1 MTDKP
6 SPENHE
12 LHKYNTITNLN
23 FSTGKREIL
32 KFFYDQNFVL
42 IPVNDAKEPLIKW
55 KEFEN
60 NKPSWDQIM
69 EWNQRFNNPNFA
81 VMCGDISRGLVIF
94 DFEKIEDAIEF
105 FGKENFEKLKES
117 TVIVKTPHG
126 GVHIYVRAKGNIPRR
141 QTKIF
146 GKVHE
151 MDLLGTGGYA
161 LMPGSVLDHRKCK
174 PEKPCDHKSMGEYH
188 IISTSMEI
196 MEAKNIED
204 FIWEKAQKLGWD
216 LKLNDAISKEN
227 PESDQYIDLIISD
240 LMKRDN
246 KFTKLMNGEYDAK
259 QYPSRSEAEEALI
272 TKLVS
277 YHLSDEAIER
287 IMDKCKIGKWQE
299 KDDSYKRLTI
309 RKARD
314 WLRLKE
320 LEERKNI
327 QAEEDEEINNIISK
341 LHPDTWYDID
351 EKNNIKKFNLQKAC
365 DDFLKVFPNII
376 TEYYGVIHVFTD
388 RGYLKDSENFIKSVF
403 EKAGDLAPE
412 HLNRIVEYIRNKTRV
427 INPKLIDK
435 PLDEIYAL
443 PEHQVPIDE
452 GLLNVYEKVVMPHNP
467 DFFYVSRIPRRYIP
481 GAKAKVFREFL
492 NLIFDND
499 PEKETKITQIYE
511 IFSWILSP
519 GYIPHGV
526 AIFLGSGGEGKSIIH
541 RIIEEFIVETSAVTI
556 KELETDKFKRA
567 ELYGKYANVVS
578 EAGENLIRS
587 EMFKRVTDGTRIL
600 ADRKNMH
607 PFYFRSRAKWIL
619 DTNML
624 PPFNDN
630 SSALYRRIIAI
641 IGFNNFLEDILTP
654 EQIDRYVREILTQEE
669 LDCLFSEVI
678 DDYYLPFI
686 QRKKFTNQYSLEEA
700 KQNYEK
706 ISNPSKAYIEDR
718 IDADA
723 ILTDNE
729 ETKKYIEENYL
740 PEEYFIAREQKSKRE
755 YVTLPKRFLE
765 ADAKEWAKREK
776 LPVDLINTTLL
787 GKALEIHGI
796 KNITVK
802 KKINETGIN
811 CYRDIFIKP
820 FNLNN
825 YNLNNNIENENQSN
839 PNSSSNKS
847 SIPQK
852 QPEPNPEPELNGIQK
867 HKVPTVSL
875 FSYPD
880 NRKEKRKGEEINIGR
895 TGTSCTADPNNSGS
909 GSSSGDFGGSELNR
923 NFIGSQT
930 GERACGDGQQG
941 IENRASVEQKS
952 CSDSG
957 TGSQKEVG
965 KSSGQPEPPLPPK
978 QPEPKQTP
986 DLDQKAIEFYNA
998 LKDKFQFLKPPE
1010 ERYVSRDKDNV
1021 LRYLNLVEKLR
1032 EKEAQAII
1040 SKWEELNLVFVDVI
1054 NNQIVSKNQDQEV
1067 NENENH

>member
-1 MTDKP
+1 MTNEP
-6 SPENHE
+6 SPEDYEFNKH
-12 LHKYNTITNLN
+12 NTITNLN

-60 NKPSWDQIM
+60 NKPSWEQIL
-69 EWNQRFNNPNFA
+69 EWNQKFNNPNFA
-81 VMCGDISRGLVIF
+81 VMCGDISGGLVIL

-126 GVHIYVRAKGNIPRR
+126 GVHIYVIAKGNIPRR
-141 QTKIF
+141 KTKIF
-146 GKVHE
+146 GKAHE

-161 LMPGSVLDHRKCK
+161 LMPGSVLDHRTCK
-174 PEKPCDHKSMGEYH
+174 PEKPCDHQSMGEYR

-196 MEAKNIED
+196 MEAENVEE
-204 FIWEKAQKLGWD
+204 FIRKKAQKLGWD

-227 PESDQYIDLIISD
+227 PESDQYIDQIISD
-240 LMKRDN
+240 LMKRDS
-246 KFTKLMNGEYDAK
+246 KFTKLMNGEYDPK
-259 QYPSRSEAEEALI
+259 QYPSRSEAEQALV
-272 TKLVS
+272 TKLVE
-277 YHLSDEAIER
+277 YYFSDDMIDK
-287 IMDKCKIGKWQE
+287 IMLKCKIGKWQE
-299 KDDSYKRLTI
+299 KPESYRKLTI
-309 RKARD
+309 RNARN
-314 WLRLKE
+314 WRRLKE
-320 LEERKNI
+320 LEERKHK

-351 EKNNIKKFNLQKAC
+351 EKNNLKKFNLQKAC
-365 DDFLKVFPNII
+365 DDFLKVFPNTI

-388 RGYLKDSENFIKSVF
+388 RGYLKDGENFIKSVF
-403 EKAGDLAPE
+403 ERAGGLPPE
-412 HLNRIVEYIRNKTRV
+412 HLGRIVEYIRNKTRV

-443 PEHQVPIDE
+443 PEHLIPIDE
-452 GLLNVYEKVVMPHNP
+452 GLLNVYEKVVIPHNP
-467 DFFYVSRIPRRYIP
+467 DFFYVSRIPRRYFP
-481 GAKAKVFREFL
+481 GAKAKIFREFL
-492 NLIFDND
+492 NTIFTND
-499 PEKETKITQIYE
+499 PDRDIKITQIYE
-511 IFSWILSP
+511 IFAWILSP

-526 AIFLGSGGEGKSIIH
+526 VIFLGSGGEGKSIIH
-541 RIIEEFIVETSAVTI
+541 KIMEEFIVETSAVTI
-556 KELETDKFKRA
+556 KDLETDKFKRA
-567 ELYGKYANVVS
+567 ELYGKYANIVS

-587 EMFKRVTDGTRIL
+587 EWFKKVTDGTRIL
-600 ADRKNMH
+600 AERKNMH
-607 PFYFRSRAKWIL
+607 PFYFRSRAKWLI

-624 PPFNDN
+624 PPFNDS

-641 IGFNNFLEDILTP
+641 IGFNNFLEDILSP

-700 KQNYEK
+700 KQNYDR

-723 ILTDNE
+723 ILTDIE
-729 ETKKYIEENYL
+729 ETKKYIEENHL

-765 ADAKEWAKREK
+765 ADAKEWAKTQK
-776 LPVDLINTTLL
+776 LPVDLVSTTTL
-787 GKALEIHGI
+787 GKALEAHGI

-820 FNLNN
+820 FNINN
-825 YNLNNNIENENQSN
+825 YNLNNNIKTENEPNPGASSDQS
-839 PNSSSNKS
+839 ST
-847 SIPQK
+847 PQK
-852 QPEPNPEPELNGIQK
+852 QPEPNPEPELDNFQK

-880 NRKEKRKGEEINIGR
+880 NKKEKEKGEENNIGG
-895 TGTSCTADPNNSGS
+895 TGTSCTTDPNNSDYE
-909 GSSSGDFGGSELNR
+909 SSSGDFGGSELSR
-923 NFIGSQT
+923 NFIESET
-930 GERACGDGQQG
+930 GKSPCVNGQQ
-941 IENRASVEQKS
+941 IMENKASVEQKS

-957 TGSQKEVG
+957 TSSQNEEG

-978 QPEPKQTP
+978 QPEPKQNLNPKP
-986 DLDQKAIEFYNA
+986 DMAEEFNKILNEIKSRNIIINERLSEIDYDEKRFLVYTLVPYRPDVAMRELGFSYVNMSKDGVLYERPFNIQA
-998 LKDKFQFLKPPE
+998 LQGGE
-1010 ERYVSRDKDNV
+1010 
-1021 LRYLNLVEKLR
+1021 
-1032 EKEAQAII
+1032 
-1040 SKWEELNLVFVDVI
+1040 
-1054 NNQIVSKNQDQEV
+1054 
-1067 NENENH
+1067 

>member
-1 MTDKP
+1 
-6 SPENHE
+6 
-12 LHKYNTITNLN
+12 
-23 FSTGKREIL
+23 
-32 KFFYDQNFVL
+32 
-42 IPVNDAKEPLIKW
+42 
-55 KEFEN
+55 
-60 NKPSWDQIM
+60 
-69 EWNQRFNNPNFA
+69 
-81 VMCGDISRGLVIF
+81 
-94 DFEKIEDAIEF
+94 
-105 FGKENFEKLKES
+105 
-117 TVIVKTPHG
+117 
-126 GVHIYVRAKGNIPRR
+126 
-141 QTKIF
+141 
-146 GKVHE
+146 
-151 MDLLGTGGYA
+151 
-161 LMPGSVLDHRKCK
+161 
-174 PEKPCDHKSMGEYH
+174 
-188 IISTSMEI
+188 
-196 MEAKNIED
+196 
-204 FIWEKAQKLGWD
+204 
-216 LKLNDAISKEN
+216 
-227 PESDQYIDLIISD
+227 
-240 LMKRDN
+240 
-246 KFTKLMNGEYDAK
+246 
-259 QYPSRSEAEEALI
+259 
-272 TKLVS
+272 
-277 YHLSDEAIER
+277 
-287 IMDKCKIGKWQE
+287 
-299 KDDSYKRLTI
+299 
-309 RKARD
+309 
-314 WLRLKE
+314 
-320 LEERKNI
+320 
-327 QAEEDEEINNIISK
+327 
-341 LHPDTWYDID
+341 
-351 EKNNIKKFNLQKAC
+351 
-365 DDFLKVFPNII
+365 
-376 TEYYGVIHVFTD
+376 
-388 RGYLKDSENFIKSVF
+388 
-403 EKAGDLAPE
+403 
-412 HLNRIVEYIRNKTRV
+412 
-427 INPKLIDK
+427 
-435 PLDEIYAL
+435 
-443 PEHQVPIDE
+443 
-452 GLLNVYEKVVMPHNP
+452 MPHNP

-776 LPVDLINTTLL
+776 LPVDLINTTTL

-820 FNLNN
+820 FNINN
-825 YNLNNNIENENQSN
+825 YNLNNNIINQNGKKQPAKVPEVPN
-839 PNSSSNKS
+839 PPKM
-847 SIPQK
+847 
-852 QPEPNPEPELNGIQK
+852 PEPNPEPELNGIQK

-880 NRKEKRKGEEINIGR
+880 NKKEKEKKEENNIGG

-923 NFIGSQT
+923 NFIGSET
-930 GERACGDGQQG
+930 GKSPCVNGQQ
-941 IENRASVEQKS
+941 IMENNASVEQKS
-952 CSDSG
+952 GSDSS
-957 TGSQKEVG
+957 TGSQREG
-965 KSSGQPEPPLPPK
+965 EKSSGQPEPPFPPH
-978 QPEPKQTP
+978 QPEPKRDFNLEMT
-986 DLDQKAIEFYNA
+986 E
-998 LKDKFQFLKPPE
+998 QFNKI
-1010 ERYVSRDKDNV
+1010 
-1021 LRYLNLVEKLR
+1021 LNEIK
-1032 EKEAQAII
+1032 
-1040 SKWEELNLVFVDVI
+1040 
-1054 NNQIVSKNQDQEV
+1054 SKNITIDESLSKIDLEGKRFLVYTLVPYRPHDAMRELGFSFV
-1067 NENENH
+1067 NQSKDGVLYEKPFNIQALQGGN